1 MNEPPSHP
9 SQRSGRLLLRL
20 PPELHA
26 RAAREAAA
34 HGKSLNRWLLEV
46 LVTSLPGDAADPAG
60 HPASSPGRRAAA
72 KLPPPW

>member
-1 MNEPPSHP
+1 MDNAPGRLPG
-9 SQRSGRLLLRL
+9 RSGRLLLRL

-46 LVTSLPGDAADPAG
+46 LVPSLPGMPGETADPAA
-60 HPASSPGRRAAA
+60 HPGSRPGRPARR
-72 KLPPPW
+72 